1 MTMDDAAMLGTL
13 NDPELALKR
22 IYDKDQGVLQEELES
37 DSEQSIDF
45 EKELK
50 QQITS
55 NVDQQILQI
64 EKKINL
70 FIGEHEI

>member
-1 MTMDDAAMLGTL
+1 MTMDDAVMLGTL